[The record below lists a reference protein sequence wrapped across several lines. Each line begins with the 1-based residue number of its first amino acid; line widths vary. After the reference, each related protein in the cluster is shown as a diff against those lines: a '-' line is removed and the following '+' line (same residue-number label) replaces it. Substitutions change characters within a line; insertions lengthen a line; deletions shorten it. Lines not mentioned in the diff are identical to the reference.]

1 MRIPYVIDNQ
11 QHRLADV
18 LNEVLAEHT
27 GRSLDVATA
36 YFTVTGY
43 GLVRERLSA
52 VGSFR
57 LLLGA
62 EPTQGEQIGL
72 QPDPSR
78 VRGLMKRDLDNM
90 PFDEATLRLV
100 EDLIAYLRR
109 ESVEVRLH
117 AEGFLHA
124 KCWLFYGDRPGQ
136 LPLFDRFRPLAA
148 IVGSSNF
155 TAPGF
160 TSNRSEIPCRAGG

>member
-1 MRIPYVIDNQ
+1 M
-11 QHRLADV
+11 
-18 LNEVLAEHT
+18 LNEVVAEHR

-62 EPTQGEQIGL
+62 EPAKGEQIGL
-72 QPDPSR
+72 QPDSSQ
-78 VRGLMKRDLDNM
+78 VRGLMQRDLDDM

-109 ESVEVRLH
+109 ENVEVRLH

-124 KCWLFYGDRPGQ
+124 
-136 LPLFDRFRPLAA
+136 
-148 IVGSSNF
+148 IVFVGNVQ
-155 TAPGF
+155 
-160 TSNRSEIPCRAGG
+160 